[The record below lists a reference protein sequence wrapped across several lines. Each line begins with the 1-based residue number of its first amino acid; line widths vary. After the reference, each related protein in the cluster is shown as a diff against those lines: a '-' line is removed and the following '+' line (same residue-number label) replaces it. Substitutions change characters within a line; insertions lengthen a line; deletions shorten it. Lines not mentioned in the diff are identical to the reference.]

1 MLTITAEM
9 KNYCNPGVIGDSS
22 PDLTKRLFKSLANTR
37 EYKGG
42 FSSKSIDWLFP
53 AGSKIF

>member
-1 MLTITAEM
+1 MLTIPAM
-9 KNYCNPGVIGDSS
+9 RNYRNPGVLGDSS
-22 PDLTKRLFKSLANTR
+22 LDLTKRLFKSLANTR

-42 FSSKSIDWLFP
+42 FNSKSINWLFP